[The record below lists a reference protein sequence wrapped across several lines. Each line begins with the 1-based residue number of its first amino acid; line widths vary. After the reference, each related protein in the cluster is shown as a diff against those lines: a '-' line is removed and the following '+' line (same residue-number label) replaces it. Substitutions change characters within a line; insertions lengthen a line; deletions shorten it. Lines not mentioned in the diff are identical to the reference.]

1 MRAIW
6 SKLLIFPALLVLHV
20 PGFSD
25 GLNSNKAPVLN
36 APVNVDAPIKSGKMA
51 ESNALDSGKST
62 QVPPKAR
69 TDSLTIVKHGY
80 QHRQQII
87 TGSVVMACLA
97 LIMVTMNNYNP
108 R

>member
-1 MRAIW
+1 MRAMR
-6 SKLLIFPALLVLHV
+6 SRLLIFPALLVLHV
-20 PGFSD
+20 LGFSD
-25 GLNSNKAPVLN
+25 GLDSNKRPTINSPVG
-36 APVNVDAPIKSGKMA
+36 VDALLKTGNIA
-51 ESNALDSGKST
+51 EGRMSDSGKT
-62 QVPPKAR
+62 TVTPPKAR

>member
-1 MRAIW
+1 MRAMR
-6 SKLLIFPALLVLHV
+6 STFLIFPLLLVLHV

-25 GLNSNKAPVLN
+25 GLDSNKQQPF
-36 APVNVDAPIKSGKMA
+36 
-51 ESNALDSGKST
+51 DSSKTT
-62 QVPPKAR
+62 QVVPKTR

>member
-25 GLNSNKAPVLN
+25 GLNTNKPPTLN
-36 APVNVDAPIKSGKMA
+36 APVSVDAPLKSGKMA
-51 ESNALDSGKST
+51 E
-62 QVPPKAR
+62 AR